1 MTPSP
6 SASQS
11 EIAAALKQF
20 KGIFK
25 TVGVFSM
32 AINLL
37 MLVPSIYMLQVY
49 DSVLSSRNLMT
60 LAMLS
65 LITLMFYALISGLEW
80 VRSQVLIRVGAQLD
94 ALMSE
99 RIYTAAFEQNL
110 KKNNFQ
116 AGQALTDLTTLR
128 QFVTGQG
135 LFAFFDAPWFPIY
148 LAVIFLFDFW
158 LGMFSLVGTAVLIA
172 LAWANDRV
180 SSKPLSEASQLAL
193 VSGAMATNNLR
204 NAEVIESM
212 GMLPNLR
219 ARWHQLHQQFLAQ
232 QAIASDKASVVTAV
246 TKLFRLTL
254 QSYILGLGAW
264 LVIEGRLTPGMMIA
278 GSILMG
284 RALSPVE
291 QLIAV
296 WKQVSGVKTAWQ
308 RLDQLLQQNPVR
320 KTGMPLP
327 APTGQLSIE
336 NVTAAPPGGQVAVLK
351 GVQLSLAAGEVLAII
366 GPSASGKSSLAR
378 LMVGIWPAQVGKVR
392 LDGADLYQWN
402 KDALGQHLGY
412 LPQDIE
418 LFAGTVAENIAR
430 FGEVDSEKVIAA
442 AQLAGVHEMVLRLPK
457 GYDTPIG
464 EGGAGLSGGQQQRI
478 GLARALYGQPALIVL
493 DEPNSNLDDAGEAA
507 LIQAIRELKALRRSV
522 VLITHRM
529 PILTISDK
537 LLVLNEGAVQGFG
550 PTQQILGALAQARQ
564 QAAAQR
570 APAAPAA

>member
-1 MTPSP
+1 MKLPL

-11 EIAAALKQF
+11 EIAAALNQF
-20 KGIFK
+20 KGVFK

-65 LITLMFYALISGLEW
+65 LITLLFYAIISGLEW
-80 VRSQVLIRVGAQLD
+80 VRSQVLIRVGAQVD
-94 ALMSE
+94 ALLSE

-116 AGQALTDLTTLR
+116 AGQALTDLTTIR

-135 LFAFFDAPWFPIY
+135 LFALFDAPWFPIY
-148 LAVIFLFDFW
+148 LAVNFLFDFW
-158 LGMFSLVGTAVLIA
+158 LGMFSLIGTAILIA

-180 SSKPLSEASQLAL
+180 SSKPLSEASQLAM

-219 ARWHQLHQQFLAQ
+219 ARWHKLHQQFLAQ

-296 WKQVSGVKTAWQ
+296 WKQVAGVKTAWK
-308 RLDQLLQQNPVR
+308 RLDDLLQQNPAR
-320 KTGMPLP
+320 TTGMPLP
-327 APTGQLSIE
+327 APSGQLSIE

-378 LMVGIWPAQVGKVR
+378 LMVGIWPAQMGKVR

-402 KDALGQHLGY
+402 KDTLGQHLGY

-430 FGEVDSEKVIAA
+430 FGAVDSEKVIAA
-442 AQLAGVHEMVLRLPK
+442 AQLAGVHDMVLRLPK

-464 EGGAGLSGGQQQRI
+464 DGGAGLSGGQQQRI

-507 LIQAIRELKALRRSV
+507 LIQAIRELKAQQRTV

-537 LLVLNEGAVQGFG
+537 LLVLNEGSVQGFG

-570 APAAPAA
+570 APAPPAA

>member
-1 MTPSP
+1 MKSP
-6 SASQS
+6 LSAAQS
-11 EIAAALKQF
+11 EIAAALRQF

-25 TVGVFSM
+25 TVAVFSM

-49 DSVLSSRNLMT
+49 DSVLTSRNLMT

-65 LITLMFYALISGLEW
+65 LITALFYAIISGLEW
-80 VRSQVLIRVGAQLD
+80 VRSQVLIRVGAQVD
-94 ALMSE
+94 ALLSE

-116 AGQALTDLTTLR
+116 AGQALTDLTTIR

-135 LFAFFDAPWFPIY
+135 LFAFFDVPWFPIY
-148 LAVIFLFDFW
+148 LAVNFLFDFW
-158 LGMFSLVGTAVLIA
+158 LGVFSLVGTVVLMA

-180 SSKPLSEASQLAL
+180 SSKPLSEAGQLAM

-219 ARWHQLHQQFLAQ
+219 ARWHKLHQQFLAQ

-246 TKLFRLTL
+246 TKLFRLSL

-296 WKQVSGVKTAWQ
+296 WKQVAGVKTAWK
-308 RLDQLLQQNPVR
+308 RLDDLLQQNPAR
-320 KTGMPLP
+320 ATGMPLP

-378 LMVGIWPAQVGKVR
+378 LMVGIWPAQMGKVR

-402 KDALGQHLGY
+402 KDALGSHLGY

-430 FGEVDSEKVIAA
+430 FGAVDSEKVIAA
-442 AQLAGVHEMVLRLPK
+442 AQLAGVHDMVLRLPK

-464 EGGAGLSGGQQQRI
+464 DGGAGLSGGQQQRI
-478 GLARALYGQPALIVL
+478 GLARALYGQPSLIVL

-507 LIQAIRELKALRRSV
+507 LIQAIRELKALKRTV

-537 LLVLNEGAVQGFG
+537 LLVLNEGSVQGFG

-570 APAAPAA
+570 APANPAA

>member
-1 MTPSP
+1 MKLPL

-11 EIAAALKQF
+11 EIAAALNQF
-20 KGIFK
+20 KGVFK

-65 LITLMFYALISGLEW
+65 LITLLFYAIISGLEW
-80 VRSQVLIRVGAQLD
+80 VRSQVLIRVGAQVD
-94 ALMSE
+94 ALLSE

-116 AGQALTDLTTLR
+116 AGQALTDLTTIR

-135 LFAFFDAPWFPIY
+135 LFVLFDAPWFPIY
-148 LAVIFLFDFW
+148 LAVNFLFDFW
-158 LGMFSLVGTAVLIA
+158 LGMFSLIGTAILIA

-180 SSKPLSEASQLAL
+180 SSKPLSEASQLAM

-219 ARWHQLHQQFLAQ
+219 ARWHKLHQQFLAQ

-296 WKQVSGVKTAWQ
+296 WKQVAGVKTAWK
-308 RLDQLLQQNPVR
+308 RLDDLLQQNPAR
-320 KTGMPLP
+320 TTGMPLP
-327 APTGQLSIE
+327 APSGQLSIE
-336 NVTAAPPGGQVAVLK
+336 NVTAAPPGGQVAILK

-378 LMVGIWPAQVGKVR
+378 LMVGIWPAQMGKVR

-402 KDALGQHLGY
+402 KDTLGQHLGY

-430 FGEVDSEKVIAA
+430 FGAVDSEKVIAA
-442 AQLAGVHEMVLRLPK
+442 AQLAGVHDMVLRLPK

-464 EGGAGLSGGQQQRI
+464 DGGAGLSGGQQQRI

-507 LIQAIRELKALRRSV
+507 LIQAIRELKAQQRTV

-537 LLVLNEGAVQGFG
+537 LLVLNEGSVQGFG

-570 APAAPAA
+570 APAPPAA

>member
-1 MTPSP
+1 MTPSS

-80 VRSQVLIRVGAQLD
+80 VRSQVLIRVGAQID

-148 LAVIFLFDFW
+148 LAVNFLFDFW
-158 LGMFSLVGTAVLIA
+158 LGMFSLVGTAVLMA

-180 SSKPLSEASQLAL
+180 SSKPLAEASQLAL

-232 QAIASDKASVVTAV
+232 QAIASDKASVITAV

-296 WKQVSGVKTAWQ
+296 WKQVAGVKTAWK
-308 RLDQLLQQNPVR
+308 RLDQLLQQNPAR

-327 APTGQLSIE
+327 EPTGQLSIE
-336 NVTAAPPGGQVAVLK
+336 NVTAAPPGAQVAVLK

-442 AQLAGVHEMVLRLPK
+442 AHLAGVHEMVLRLPK

-493 DEPNSNLDDAGEAA
+493 DEPNANLDDAGEAA
-507 LIQAIRELKALRRSV
+507 LIQAIRELKALRRTV

>member
-1 MTPSP
+1 MKLPL

-11 EIAAALKQF
+11 EIAAALSQF
-20 KGIFK
+20 KGVFK

-65 LITLMFYALISGLEW
+65 LITLLFYAIISGLEW
-80 VRSQVLIRVGAQLD
+80 VRSQVLIRVGAKVD
-94 ALMSE
+94 ALLSE

-116 AGQALTDLTTLR
+116 AGQALTDLTTIR

-135 LFAFFDAPWFPIY
+135 LFALFDAPWFPIY
-148 LAVIFLFDFW
+148 LAVNFLFDFW
-158 LGMFSLVGTAVLIA
+158 LGMFSLIGTLILIA

-180 SSKPLSEASQLAL
+180 SSKPLSEASQLAM

-219 ARWHQLHQQFLAQ
+219 ARWHKLHQQFLAQ

-296 WKQVSGVKTAWQ
+296 WKQVSGVKTAWK
-308 RLDQLLQQNPVR
+308 RLDDLLQQNPAR
-320 KTGMPLP
+320 STGMPLP

-351 GVQLSLAAGEVLAII
+351 GVQLNLAAGEVLAII

-378 LMVGIWPAQVGKVR
+378 LMVGIWPAQMGKVR

-402 KDALGQHLGY
+402 KDTLGQHLGY

-430 FGEVDSEKVIAA
+430 FGAVDSDKVIAA
-442 AQLAGVHEMVLRLPK
+442 AQLAGVHDMVLRLPK

-464 EGGAGLSGGQQQRI
+464 DGGAGLSGGQQQRI
-478 GLARALYGQPALIVL
+478 GLARALYGHPALIVL

-507 LIQAIRELKALRRSV
+507 LIQAIRELKAQQRTV

-537 LLVLNEGAVQGFG
+537 LLVLNEGSVQGFG

-570 APAAPAA
+570 APAPPAA

>member
-1 MTPSP
+1 MTPSL

-20 KGIFK
+20 KGVFK
-25 TVGVFSM
+25 TIGVFSM

-49 DSVLSSRNLMT
+49 DSVLSSRNLTT

-80 VRSQVLIRVGAQLD
+80 VRSQVLIRVGAQID

-135 LFAFFDAPWFPIY
+135 LFALFDAPWFPIY
-148 LAVIFLFDFW
+148 LAVNFLFDFW
-158 LGMFSLVGTAVLIA
+158 LGMFSLIGTAVLIA

-180 SSKPLSEASQLAL
+180 SSKPLSEASQLA
-193 VSGAMATNNLR
+193 VASGAMATNNLR

-296 WKQVSGVKTAWQ
+296 WKQVAGVKTAWQ

-351 GVQLSLAAGEVLAII
+351 NVQLSLAAGEVLAII

-430 FGEVDSEKVIAA
+430 FGEVDADKVIAA

-507 LIQAIRELKALRRSV
+507 LIQAIRELKAMRRSV

-570 APAAPAA
+570 APASAAT

>member
-1 MTPSP
+1 MKSP
-6 SASQS
+6 LSAAQS
-11 EIAAALKQF
+11 EIAAALRQF

-25 TVGVFSM
+25 TVAVFSM

-49 DSVLSSRNLMT
+49 DSVLTSRNLMT

-65 LITLMFYALISGLEW
+65 LITALFYAIISGLEW
-80 VRSQVLIRVGAQLD
+80 VRSQVLIRVGAQVD
-94 ALMSE
+94 ALLSE

-116 AGQALTDLTTLR
+116 AGQALTDLTTIR

-135 LFAFFDAPWFPIY
+135 LFAFFDVPWFPIY
-148 LAVIFLFDFW
+148 LAVNFLFDFW
-158 LGMFSLVGTAVLIA
+158 LGVFSLVGTVVLMA

-180 SSKPLSEASQLAL
+180 SSKPLSEAGQLAM

-219 ARWHQLHQQFLAQ
+219 ARWHKLHQQFLAQ

-296 WKQVSGVKTAWQ
+296 WKQVAGVKTAWK
-308 RLDQLLQQNPVR
+308 RLDDLLQQNPAR
-320 KTGMPLP
+320 ATGMPLP

-378 LMVGIWPAQVGKVR
+378 LMVGIWPAQMGKVR

-402 KDALGQHLGY
+402 KDALGSHLGY

-430 FGEVDSEKVIAA
+430 FGAVDSEKVIAA
-442 AQLAGVHEMVLRLPK
+442 AQLAGVHDMVLRLPK

-464 EGGAGLSGGQQQRI
+464 DGGAGLSGGQQQRI
-478 GLARALYGQPALIVL
+478 GLARALYGQPSLIVL

-507 LIQAIRELKALRRSV
+507 LIQAIRELKALKRTV

-537 LLVLNEGAVQGFG
+537 LLVLNEGSVQGFG

-570 APAAPAA
+570 APANPAA

>member
-1 MTPSP
+1 MKLPL

-11 EIAAALKQF
+11 EIAAALNQF
-20 KGIFK
+20 KGVFK
-25 TVGVFSM
+25 TVGFFSM

-65 LITLMFYALISGLEW
+65 LITLLFYAIISGLEW
-80 VRSQVLIRVGAQLD
+80 VRSQVLIRVGAQVD
-94 ALMSE
+94 ALLSE

-116 AGQALTDLTTLR
+116 AGQALTDLTTIR

-135 LFAFFDAPWFPIY
+135 LFVLFDAPWFPIY
-148 LAVIFLFDFW
+148 LAVNFLFDFW
-158 LGMFSLVGTAVLIA
+158 LGMFSLIGTAILIA

-180 SSKPLSEASQLAL
+180 SSKPLSEASQLAM

-219 ARWHQLHQQFLAQ
+219 ARWHKLHQQFLAQ
-232 QAIASDKASVVTAV
+232 QAIASDNASVVTAV

-296 WKQVSGVKTAWQ
+296 WKQVAGVKTAWK
-308 RLDQLLQQNPVR
+308 RLDDLLQQNPAR
-320 KTGMPLP
+320 TTGMPLP
-327 APTGQLSIE
+327 APSGQLSIE
-336 NVTAAPPGGQVAVLK
+336 NVTAAPPGGQVAILK

-378 LMVGIWPAQVGKVR
+378 LMVGIWPAQMGKVR

-402 KDALGQHLGY
+402 KDTLGQHLGY

-430 FGEVDSEKVIAA
+430 FGAVDSEKVIAA
-442 AQLAGVHEMVLRLPK
+442 AQLAGVHDMVLRLPK

-464 EGGAGLSGGQQQRI
+464 DGGAGLSGGQQQRI

-507 LIQAIRELKALRRSV
+507 LIQAIRELKAQQRTV

-537 LLVLNEGAVQGFG
+537 LLVLNEGSVQGFG

-570 APAAPAA
+570 APAPPAA

>member
-80 VRSQVLIRVGAQLD
+80 VRSQVLIRVGAQID

-158 LGMFSLVGTAVLIA
+158 LGVFSLVGTAVLIA

-291 QLIAV
+291 QLITV

-308 RLDQLLQQNPVR
+308 RLDQLLQQNPAR

-378 LMVGIWPAQVGKVR
+378 LMVGIWPAQLGKVR

-537 LLVLNEGAVQGFG
+537 LLVLNEGTVQGFG

>member
-65 LITLMFYALISGLEW
+65 LITLLFYALISGLEW
-80 VRSQVLIRVGAQLD
+80 VRSQVLIRVGAQID

-158 LGMFSLVGTAVLIA
+158 LGVFSLVGTAVLIA

-308 RLDQLLQQNPVR
+308 RLDQLLQQNPAR

>member
-1 MTPSP
+1 MKPP
-6 SASQS
+6 FSASQS

-20 KGIFK
+20 KGVFK
-25 TVGVFSM
+25 TVGIFSM

-65 LITLMFYALISGLEW
+65 LITLLFYAIISGLEW
-80 VRSQVLIRVGAQLD
+80 VRSQVLIRVGAQVD
-94 ALMSE
+94 ALLSE

-116 AGQALTDLTTLR
+116 AGQALTDLTTIR

-135 LFAFFDAPWFPIY
+135 LFALFDAPWFPIY
-148 LAVIFLFDFW
+148 LAVNFLFDFW

-172 LAWANDRV
+172 LAWSNDRV
-180 SSKPLSEASQLAL
+180 SSKPLSEASQLAM

-219 ARWHQLHQQFLAQ
+219 GRWHKLHQQFLAQ
-232 QAIASDKASVVTAV
+232 QAIASDKASVITAV

-296 WKQVSGVKTAWQ
+296 WKQVAGVKTAWK
-308 RLDQLLQQNPVR
+308 RLDDLLQQNPAR
-320 KTGMPLP
+320 TTGMPLP
-327 APTGQLSIE
+327 VPTGQLSIE

-351 GVQLSLAAGEVLAII
+351 GVQFSLAAGEVLAII

-378 LMVGIWPAQVGKVR
+378 LMVGVWPAQMGKVR

-402 KDALGQHLGY
+402 KDILGRHLGY

-442 AQLAGVHEMVLRLPK
+442 AQLAGVHDMVLRLPK

-464 EGGAGLSGGQQQRI
+464 DGGAGLSGGQQQRI

-507 LIQAIRELKALRRSV
+507 LIQAIRELKAQHRTV

-537 LLVLNEGAVQGFG
+537 LLVLNEGSVQGFG

-564 QAAAQR
+564 QAAQR
-570 APAAPAA
+570 APAPPAA

>member
-1 MTPSP
+1 MKSP
-6 SASQS
+6 LSAAQS
-11 EIAAALKQF
+11 EIAAALRQF

-25 TVGVFSM
+25 TVAVFSM

-49 DSVLSSRNLMT
+49 DSVLTSRNLMT

-65 LITLMFYALISGLEW
+65 LITALFYAIISGLEW
-80 VRSQVLIRVGAQLD
+80 VRSQVLIRVGAQVD
-94 ALMSE
+94 ALLSE

-135 LFAFFDAPWFPIY
+135 LFAFFDVPWFPIY

-158 LGMFSLVGTAVLIA
+158 LGVFSLVGTAVLIA

-291 QLIAV
+291 QLITV

-308 RLDQLLQQNPVR
+308 RLDQLLQQNPAR

>member
-1 MTPSP
+1 MKSP
-6 SASQS
+6 HSDASS

-20 KGIFK
+20 KGVFK

-65 LITLMFYALISGLEW
+65 LITLLFYAVISGLEW
-80 VRSQVLIRVGAQLD
+80 VRSQVLIRVGAQVD
-94 ALMSE
+94 ALLSE

-135 LFAFFDAPWFPIY
+135 LFAFFDVPWFPLY
-148 LAVIFLFDFW
+148 LAVIFMFDFW
-158 LGMFSLVGTAVLIA
+158 LGVFSLVGTAVLIA

-180 SSKPLSEASQLAL
+180 SSKPLSEASQLAM
-193 VSGAMATNNLR
+193 VSGALATNNLR

-212 GMLPNLR
+212 GMLPYLR

-232 QAIASDKASVVTAV
+232 QAIASDKASLVTAV

-296 WKQVSGVKTAWQ
+296 WKQVAGVKSAWK
-308 RLDQLLQQNPVR
+308 RLDDLLQQNPVR
-320 KTGMPLP
+320 STGMPLP

-351 GVQLSLAAGEVLAII
+351 GVQFALAAGEVLAII

-378 LMVGIWPAQVGKVR
+378 LMVGIWPAQMGKVR

-402 KDALGQHLGY
+402 KDILGQHLGY

-430 FGEVDSEKVIAA
+430 FGEVVSDKVIAA
-442 AQLAGVHEMVLRLPK
+442 AQLAGVHDMVLRLPK

-464 EGGAGLSGGQQQRI
+464 DGGAGLSGGQQQRI

-507 LIQAIRELKALRRSV
+507 LIQAIRELKAQRRTV

-537 LLVLNEGAVQGFG
+537 LLVLQEGSVQGFG

>member
-80 VRSQVLIRVGAQLD
+80 VRSQVLIRVGAQID

-158 LGMFSLVGTAVLIA
+158 LGVFSLVGTAVLIA

-308 RLDQLLQQNPVR
+308 RLDQLLQQNPAR

>member
-80 VRSQVLIRVGAQLD
+80 VRSQVLIRVGAQID

-158 LGMFSLVGTAVLIA
+158 LGVFSLVGTAVLIA

>member
-80 VRSQVLIRVGAQLD
+80 VRSQVLIRVGAQID

-158 LGMFSLVGTAVLIA
+158 LGVFSLVGTAVLIA

-291 QLIAV
+291 QLITV

-308 RLDQLLQQNPVR
+308 RLDQLLQQNPAR

-537 LLVLNEGAVQGFG
+537 LLVLNEGTVQGFG

>member
-80 VRSQVLIRVGAQLD
+80 VRSQVLIRVGAQID

-148 LAVIFLFDFW
+148 LAVNFLFDFW
-158 LGMFSLVGTAVLIA
+158 LGMFSLVGTTVLIA

-219 ARWHQLHQQFLAQ
+219 ARWHRLHQQFLAQ

-296 WKQVSGVKTAWQ
+296 WKQVAGVKTAWK
-308 RLDQLLQQNPVR
+308 RLDQLLQQNPAR

-537 LLVLNEGAVQGFG
+537 LLVLNEGSVQGFG

-564 QAAAQR
+564 QATAQR
-570 APAAPAA
+570 APTAPAA

>member
-80 VRSQVLIRVGAQLD
+80 VRSQVLIRVGAQID

-158 LGMFSLVGTAVLIA
+158 LGVFSLVGTAVLIA

-291 QLIAV
+291 QLITV

-308 RLDQLLQQNPVR
+308 RLDQLLQQNPAR

>member
-80 VRSQVLIRVGAQLD
+80 VRSQVLIRVGAQID

-148 LAVIFLFDFW
+148 LAVNFLFDFW

-180 SSKPLSEASQLAL
+180 SSKPLAEASQLAL

-296 WKQVSGVKTAWQ
+296 WKQVAGVKTAWK
-308 RLDQLLQQNPVR
+308 RLDQLLQQNPAR

-537 LLVLNEGAVQGFG
+537 LLVLNEGSVQGFG

-564 QAAAQR
+564 QATAQR
-570 APAAPAA
+570 APTAPAA

>member
-1 MTPSP
+1 
-6 SASQS
+6 
-11 EIAAALKQF
+11 
-20 KGIFK
+20 
-25 TVGVFSM
+25 
-32 AINLL
+32 
-37 MLVPSIYMLQVY
+37 MLQVY

-65 LITLMFYALISGLEW
+65 LITLLFYAIISGLEW
-80 VRSQVLIRVGAQLD
+80 VRSQVLIRVGAQVD
-94 ALMSE
+94 ALLSE

-116 AGQALTDLTTLR
+116 AGQALTDLTTIR

-135 LFAFFDAPWFPIY
+135 LFALFDAPWFPIY
-148 LAVIFLFDFW
+148 LAVNFLFDFW
-158 LGMFSLVGTAVLIA
+158 LGMFSLIGTAILIA

-180 SSKPLSEASQLAL
+180 SSKPLSEASQLAM

-219 ARWHQLHQQFLAQ
+219 ARWHKLHQQFLAQ

-296 WKQVSGVKTAWQ
+296 WKQVAGVKTAWK
-308 RLDQLLQQNPVR
+308 RLDDLLQQNPAR
-320 KTGMPLP
+320 TTGMPLP
-327 APTGQLSIE
+327 APSGQLSIE

-378 LMVGIWPAQVGKVR
+378 LMVGIWPAQMGKVR

-402 KDALGQHLGY
+402 KDTLGQHLGY

-430 FGEVDSEKVIAA
+430 FGSVDSEKVIAA
-442 AQLAGVHEMVLRLPK
+442 AQLAGVHDMVLRLPK

-464 EGGAGLSGGQQQRI
+464 DGGAGLSGGQQQRI

-507 LIQAIRELKALRRSV
+507 LIQAIRELKAQQRTV

-537 LLVLNEGAVQGFG
+537 LLVLNEGSVQGFG

-570 APAAPAA
+570 APAPPAA

>member
-1 MTPSP
+1 MKLPL

-11 EIAAALKQF
+11 EIAAALNQF
-20 KGIFK
+20 KGVFK

-65 LITLMFYALISGLEW
+65 LITLLFYAIISGLEW
-80 VRSQVLIRVGAQLD
+80 VRSQVLIRVGAKVD
-94 ALMSE
+94 ALLSE

-116 AGQALTDLTTLR
+116 AGQALTDLTTIR

-135 LFAFFDAPWFPIY
+135 LFALFDAPWFPIY
-148 LAVIFLFDFW
+148 LAVNFLFDFW
-158 LGMFSLVGTAVLIA
+158 LGMFSLIGTLILIA

-180 SSKPLSEASQLAL
+180 SSKPLSEASQLAM

-219 ARWHQLHQQFLAQ
+219 ARWHKLHQQFLAQ

-296 WKQVSGVKTAWQ
+296 WKQVSGVKTAWK
-308 RLDQLLQQNPVR
+308 RLDDLLQQNPAR
-320 KTGMPLP
+320 ATGMPLP

-351 GVQLSLAAGEVLAII
+351 GVQFTLAAGEVLAII

-378 LMVGIWPAQVGKVR
+378 LMVGIWPAQMGKVR

-430 FGEVDSEKVIAA
+430 FGAVDSEKVIAA
-442 AQLAGVHEMVLRLPK
+442 AQLAGVHDMVLRLPK

-464 EGGAGLSGGQQQRI
+464 DGGAGLSGGQQQRI
-478 GLARALYGQPALIVL
+478 GLARALYGHPALIVL

-507 LIQAIRELKALRRSV
+507 LIQAIRELKAQHRTV

-537 LLVLNEGAVQGFG
+537 LLVLNEGSVQGFG

-570 APAAPAA
+570 APAPPAA

>member
-1 MTPSP
+1 MKLPI

-49 DSVLSSRNLMT
+49 DSVLTSRNLMT

-65 LITLMFYALISGLEW
+65 LITLLFYALISGLEW
-80 VRSQVLIRVGAQLD
+80 VRSQVLIRVGAKVD
-94 ALMSE
+94 ALLSE

-116 AGQALTDLTTLR
+116 AGQALTDLTTIR

-135 LFAFFDAPWFPIY
+135 LFALFDAPWFPIY
-148 LAVIFLFDFW
+148 LAVNFLFDFW
-158 LGMFSLVGTAVLIA
+158 LGMFSLIGTLILIA

-180 SSKPLSEASQLAL
+180 SSKPLSEASQLAM

-219 ARWHQLHQQFLAQ
+219 ARWHKLHQQFLAQ

-296 WKQVSGVKTAWQ
+296 WKQVSGVKTAWK
-308 RLDQLLQQNPVR
+308 RLDDLLQQNPAR
-320 KTGMPLP
+320 ATGMPLP

-378 LMVGIWPAQVGKVR
+378 LMVGIWPAQMGKVR

-402 KDALGQHLGY
+402 KDTLGQHLGY

-430 FGEVDSEKVIAA
+430 FGAVDSEKVIAA
-442 AQLAGVHEMVLRLPK
+442 AQLAGVHDMVLRLPK

-464 EGGAGLSGGQQQRI
+464 DGGAGLSGGQQQRI
-478 GLARALYGQPALIVL
+478 GLARALYGHPALIVL

-507 LIQAIRELKALRRSV
+507 LIQAIRELKAQQRTV

-537 LLVLNEGAVQGFG
+537 LLVLNEGSVQGFG

-570 APAAPAA
+570 APAPPAA

>member
-1 MTPSP
+1 MKPP
-6 SASQS
+6 FSASQS

-20 KGIFK
+20 KGVFK
-25 TVGVFSM
+25 TVGIFSM

-65 LITLMFYALISGLEW
+65 LITLLFYAIISALEW
-80 VRSQVLIRVGAQLD
+80 VRSQVLIRVGAQVD
-94 ALMSE
+94 ALLSE

-116 AGQALTDLTTLR
+116 AGQALTDLTTIR

-135 LFAFFDAPWFPIY
+135 LFALFDAPWFPIY
-148 LAVIFLFDFW
+148 LAVNFLFDFW

-172 LAWANDRV
+172 LAWSNDRV
-180 SSKPLSEASQLAL
+180 SSKPLSEASQLAM

-219 ARWHQLHQQFLAQ
+219 GRWHKLHQQFLAQ
-232 QAIASDKASVVTAV
+232 QAIASDKASVITAV

-296 WKQVSGVKTAWQ
+296 WKQVAGVKTAWK
-308 RLDQLLQQNPVR
+308 RLDDLLQQNPAR
-320 KTGMPLP
+320 TTGMPLP
-327 APTGQLSIE
+327 VPTGQLSIE

-351 GVQLSLAAGEVLAII
+351 GVQFSLAAGEVLAII

-378 LMVGIWPAQVGKVR
+378 LMVGVWPAQMGKVR

-402 KDALGQHLGY
+402 KDILGQHLGY

-442 AQLAGVHEMVLRLPK
+442 AQLAGVHDMVLRLPK

-464 EGGAGLSGGQQQRI
+464 DGGAGLSGGQQQRI

-507 LIQAIRELKALRRSV
+507 LIQAIRELKAQYRTV

-537 LLVLNEGAVQGFG
+537 LLVLNEGSVQGFG

-564 QAAAQR
+564 QAAQR
-570 APAAPAA
+570 APAPPAA

>member
-158 LGMFSLVGTAVLIA
+158 LGMFSLVGTAVLIV